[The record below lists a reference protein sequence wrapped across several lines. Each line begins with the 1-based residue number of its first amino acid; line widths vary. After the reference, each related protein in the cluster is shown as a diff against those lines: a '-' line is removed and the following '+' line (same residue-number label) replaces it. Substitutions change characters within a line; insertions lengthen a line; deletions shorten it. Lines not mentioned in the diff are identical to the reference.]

1 MKQKGE
7 RTLLASVILSSP
19 GPLVLGIALFFGRSS
34 TQIADFIRRTSELA
48 AIIVSLIIFRIIHKG
63 SQQDN
68 ALKRK
73 LESIA
78 NRSVGTAM
86 LLSGFAMLI
95 VAALSF
101 NAEKGNVVPSL
112 IIAFL
117 GVITNSWFWFRYR
130 KLDRE
135 QPDTILSVQSK
146 LYLAKSVVDIS
157 VAIALA
163 FVALTP
169 TSPFV
174 GYVDLTGAVVV
185 AAYLMITGIN
195 TIRGRQLLQAPV

>member
-1 MKQKGE
+1 
-7 RTLLASVILSSP
+7 
-19 GPLVLGIALFFGRSS
+19 
-34 TQIADFIRRTSELA
+34 
-48 AIIVSLIIFRIIHKG
+48 
-63 SQQDN
+63 
-68 ALKRK
+68 
-73 LESIA
+73 
-78 NRSVGTAM
+78 M

>member
-73 LESIA
+73 LESIV